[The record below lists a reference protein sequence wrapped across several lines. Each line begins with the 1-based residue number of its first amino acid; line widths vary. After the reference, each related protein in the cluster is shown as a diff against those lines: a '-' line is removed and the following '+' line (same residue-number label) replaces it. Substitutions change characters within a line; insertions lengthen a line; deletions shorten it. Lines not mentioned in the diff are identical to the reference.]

1 MLQEVGAG
9 EVGVDESPDGLAHR
23 MPECCDSTILTLI
36 PVFLSQSTQ
45 GSARA
50 AEGGRAEPQ
59 ARAKALHD
67 LSAECCLQDACPVFG
82 GGSGGSL
89 SSPGREA
96 HLGIKSTFFCSV
108 SASSLPLPSLPFS
121 SSLLSSFFLLFA
133 SLVFPFHPFFPLPFE
148 GALTL

>member
-1 MLQEVGAG
+1 M
-9 EVGVDESPDGLAHR
+9 SPQMDLLIGLS
-23 MPECCDSTILTLI
+23 ECCDSTILTLL
-36 PVFLSQSTQ
+36 PVFLSQNTQ

-67 LSAECCLQDACPVFG
+67 LTAECCLQDACPVFG

-96 HLGIKSTFFCSV
+96 HLGIKSILFYPI
-108 SASSLPLPSLPFS
+108 SASSLPLPSPFPLPHFPPFPFS
-121 SSLLSSFFLLFA
+121 LLPLSFLSSPFLLLSFL
-133 SLVFPFHPFFPLPFE
+133 STPFLPLPFE